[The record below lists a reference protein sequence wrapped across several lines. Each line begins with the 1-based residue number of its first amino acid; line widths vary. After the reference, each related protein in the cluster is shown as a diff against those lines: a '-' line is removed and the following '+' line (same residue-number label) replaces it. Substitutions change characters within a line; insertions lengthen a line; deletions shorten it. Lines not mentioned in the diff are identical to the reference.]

1 VESTELDIGIR
12 GSDQEGGGSGDI
24 IAEGVT
30 KSFGNIRALSGIDL
44 RVKKGEFLTVFGPNG
59 AGKTTLIKLLSTLT
73 KPTSGKLII
82 ANHDVKKDSGKV
94 RGLIGV
100 ISHDPYL
107 YGNLSALENIKFF
120 ASLYGVS
127 HADEKAIMAIK
138 QVGLESRMH
147 DLVRTFS
154 RGMQQRLAVA
164 RAVIHEPRILL
175 LDEPYT
181 GLDQHG
187 GRIFGD
193 LLKWLKSQ
201 DRTIIMTTHDLPEG
215 LEISDRVAI
224 LDRGRIVYESE
235 IGGVEVTRF
244 KEIYFDKVSDSR

>member
-1 VESTELDIGIR
+1 MDSSELDIV
-12 GSDQEGGGSGDI
+12 
-24 IAEGVT
+24 AEGVT
-30 KSFGNIRALSGIDL
+30 KSFGNIHALRGIDL
-44 RVKKGEFLTVFGPNG
+44 KVKKGEFLTVFGPNG
-59 AGKTTLIKLLSTLT
+59 AGKTTLIKLLATLT
-73 KPTSGKLII
+73 KPTSGNVSI
-82 ANHDVKKDSGKV
+82 ANHDIKKEPDKV
-94 RGLIGV
+94 RALIGA

-120 ASLYGVS
+120 ASMFGISQVT
-127 HADEKAIMAIK
+127 EKAIEVIK

-164 RAVIHEPRILL
+164 RAIVHEPKILL

-187 GRIFGD
+187 ARIFGE
-193 LLKWLKSQ
+193 LLKWLKTEN
-201 DRTIIMTTHDLPEG
+201 RTIVMTTHNLPEG

-224 LDRGRIVYESE
+224 LDGGKIVYESDAR
-235 IGGVEVTRF
+235 GVELARF
-244 KEIYFDKVSDSR
+244 KEIYFEKVGI

>member
-1 VESTELDIGIR
+1 MES
-12 GSDQEGGGSGDI
+12 SDLDI

-30 KSFGNIRALSGIDL
+30 KSFGNIQALRGIDL

-59 AGKTTLIKLLSTLT
+59 AGKTTLIKLLATLT
-73 KPTSGKLII
+73 KPTSGEVSIT
-82 ANHDVKKDSGKV
+82 NHDIKKEPDKV
-94 RGLIGV
+94 RALIGV

-127 HADEKAIMAIK
+127 HAEEKAIQVIR
-138 QVGLESRMH
+138 QVGLENRMH

-164 RAVIHEPRILL
+164 RAIVHEPKILL

-187 GRIFGD
+187 ARIFGE
-193 LLKWLKSQ
+193 LLNWLKTEN
-201 DRTIIMTTHDLPEG
+201 RTIVMTTHNLPEG

-224 LDRGRIVYESE
+224 IDAGKIIYESDSR
-235 IGGVEVTRF
+235 GVELARF
-244 KEIYFDKVSDSR
+244 KEIYFEKVGA

>member
-1 VESTELDIGIR
+1 VESTEF
-12 GSDQEGGGSGDI
+12 DI

-30 KSFGNIRALSGIDL
+30 KSFGNIQALYGIDL
-44 RVKKGEFLTVFGPNG
+44 GVRKGEFLTVFGPNG
-59 AGKTTLIKLLSTLT
+59 AGKTTLIKLLATLA
-73 KPTSGKLII
+73 KPTSGRLIV
-82 ANHDVKKDSGKV
+82 ANHDIKKEPNRV

-100 ISHDPYL
+100 ISHEPYL
-107 YGNLSALENIKFF
+107 YGNLSALENIRFF

-127 HADEKAIMAIK
+127 QAEEKAVDLIK
-138 QVGLESRMH
+138 RVGLESRMH

-164 RAVIHEPRILL
+164 RAIIHEPKILL

-193 LLKWLKSQ
+193 LLRWLKSQ
-201 DRTIIMTTHDLPEG
+201 NRTIIMTTHSLTEG
-215 LEISDRVAI
+215 LGISDKVAI
-224 LDRGRIVYESE
+224 LDNGKIIYESDAD
-235 IGGVEVTRF
+235 GVEIARF
-244 KEIYFDKVSDSR
+244 KEIYFEIIKA

>member
-1 VESTELDIGIR
+1 MDISEL
-12 GSDQEGGGSGDI
+12 DI

-30 KSFGNIRALSGIDL
+30 KSFGNIQALCGVDL
-44 RVKKGEFLTVFGPNG
+44 KVRRGEFLTVFGPNG
-59 AGKTTLIKLLSTLT
+59 AGKTTLIKLFATLT

-82 ANHDVKKDSGKV
+82 ANQDIKKEPDKV

-107 YGNLSALENIKFF
+107 YVNLSALENIKFF

-127 HADEKAIMAIK
+127 QTEEKAVEVIK
-138 QVGLESRMH
+138 QLGLESRMH

-154 RGMQQRLAVA
+154 RGMQQRLDVA
-164 RAVIHEPRILL
+164 RAIVHEPKILL

-187 GRIFGD
+187 ARIFGE

-201 DRTIIMTTHDLPEG
+201 NRTIIMTTHNLPEG
-215 LEISDRVAI
+215 LEISDRAVI
-224 LDRGRIVYESE
+224 LDRGKIIYESGADRVE
-235 IGGVEVTRF
+235 IARF
-244 KEIYFDKVSDSR
+244 KEIYFEKVSNPS

>member
-1 VESTELDIGIR
+1 MEGTEF
-12 GSDQEGGGSGDI
+12 DI

-30 KSFGNIRALSGIDL
+30 KSFGNIQALSGVDL
-44 RVKKGEFLTVFGPNG
+44 RVKRGKFLTVFGPNG

-82 ANHDVKKDSGKV
+82 ANHDVKKDSDKV

-107 YGNLSALENIKFF
+107 YGNLSALENIRFF

-127 HADEKAIMAIK
+127 QAEEKAREAIK

-235 IGGVEVTRF
+235 IGGVEITRF